1 MTFRIFRRDRLQIMA
16 TGVVVLISFLVA
28 CGGEEVTVTISAT
41 ATPQPTFTS
50 TPTPTI
56 TPILTPSLA
65 PTPLPGA
72 AGLMLEVSSPRD
84 NTVVR
89 SDTVTVEGLTSPDAT
104 VSVNGRLAIPAPDG
118 RFSTDLSIAEEGNPL
133 LIEVIA
139 TSISGE
145 RRDIVL
151 TVIYIS

>member
-1 MTFRIFRRDRLQIMA
+1 MTFRVFRRDRLRIMA
-16 TGVVVLISFLVA
+16 IGVVVLLSLLVA
-28 CGGEEVTVTISAT
+28 CGGGEATVTISAT

-50 TPTPTI
+50 TP
-56 TPILTPSLA
+56 ILTQFLA
-65 PTPLPGA
+65 PTPQPGA
-72 AGLMLEVSSPRD
+72 AELILEVNSPRD

-89 SDTVTVEGLTSPDAT
+89 LDTITVEGLSSPDAT
-104 VSVNGRLAIPAPDG
+104 ISVNGRLAIPAPYG
-118 RFSTDLSIAEEGNPL
+118 RFSTDLSIAEEDNPL

-151 TVIYIS
+151 TVIYTP

>member
-1 MTFRIFRRDRLQIMA
+1 MTFRTFRRDRLQIMA
-16 TGVVVLISFLVA
+16 TGVVVLLSLLVA
-28 CGGEEVTVTISAT
+28 CGGDEATVTISAT
-41 ATPQPTFTS
+41 VIPQPTFTS

-56 TPILTPSLA
+56 TPSLA

-89 SDTVTVEGLTSPDAT
+89 SDTVTVEGLASPDAT
-104 VSVNGRLAIPAPDG
+104 VSVNGRLAIPDPDG
-118 RFSTDLSIAEEGNPL
+118 RFSTDLSITDQDNPL

-151 TVIYIS
+151 TVIYIP